1 MAITTNN
8 NYKLPKK
15 NMPVIKMSRGGEVSS
30 MDYSERM
37 EYIKNEILPKVSNT
51 IKTFNIYSSG
61 FSYDMNQD
69 YKKTYEEILNNYK
82 SISDYDENS
91 LDENTIYRVDGWEI
105 LRKEIDPDTNDV
117 IDTQELEM
125 VESGNTYNHS
135 YLGLVDVNFRIYQDE
150 EYGKYILIMHTHIGG
165 DIRGNYDNAL
175 ILIGDDKDEL
185 LYKFYEEF
193 LNGVCTLILNFKDGS
208 SLTFDST
215 QDSDI
220 FNFEYIDE
228 DELEEGSTAHHVL
241 QDFESLSGYDA
252 DEFIENINNEFHKS
266 SNKMASGG
274 EINDRPK
281 AYIQILGYP
290 EGKWLDLTEF
300 SNGSEVIYYITQW
313 MNNLN
318 EKTGGNREEY
328 EVADYEGFGNIL
340 FSQYMGETDFD
351 EILEAYKEFENTD
364 FPNEVVEQYFK
375 DLGFKELT
383 DVIGSMESNYYGRF
397 DSYSDFAYE
406 MVENE
411 SYVASERDMFV
422 TDTDKRIIAGE
433 EADNF
438 TDYMDFE
445 ELLENAPNTK
455 EKYEEEKDVLEYALD
470 NANEDEHDKIIE
482 EIENLEEKYQ
492 SLAYEEVHDNHY
504 EYVYN
509 KLENDLQ
516 GYLEEMGMNPND
528 ASFVRI
534 DYDAVADE
542 LMNDFHVIEN
552 NGDYYFFYVYNNGG
566 KVSYINKPSKN
577 NTHYVVELSLGKIVS
592 GWENRDSAEEDRKS
606 LVLKYPKH
614 KFGIYKKDKL
624 KEKYNLDTETYNDY
638 VDLSKNIEEKKVSI
652 KKQADKK
659 EVNKEIEELNEKI
672 NSKLKELTGRSSKD
686 EDKIEKLFQEIKE
699 LTKKKDRLALS
710 HFHSTGY
717 MYARGGRTRKLKKYF
732 KKAKTGVNKALDY
745 SREKYYQASDYAEK
759 KDLKG
764 KIKRGATKVWD
775 KTKQGASWFKRQ
787 WEEADFGDGKGKA
800 KFFNDGGGVS
810 KFKVGDRIVDI
821 SYSNG
826 SGTIIKDVDGT
837 LFVVQFDNH
846 PTGDYRNISVSDID
860 KEKHD
865 TMATGGGVD
874 DFKMSYD
881 EMTAYEKSNHIHY
894 NPMNSRWEVT
904 KNGVNKEFWNQEQ
917 AEKYAGFEFD
927 NEKDSRYSR
936 KKYEALFG
944 YADGGGVYEL
954 PSNLKKRLEN
964 ANKIIKKYNGR
975 ELTEK
980 EAIRF
985 NIDHNSQSGFQAGEE
1000 AFNLAGV
1007 NTLKNNPTKREYQ
1020 TIGDALIDISR
1031 KMTGVEYDLKENEI
1045 QEILQSKGKQFAD
1058 GGMAHKYEKGGRID
1072 LFEDYTNIPSRVNEV
1087 LERYSEDLED
1097 GNYEGMT
1104 NALKEIEALGY
1115 TFNYYVDGGAY
1126 GLRPIGVN
1134 LNELEGYEDEEDD
1147 DKMARGGHVS
1157 KGELVWKKLRDSEKS
1172 TFLYENFTPEITP
1185 RGQETLIGKSYN
1197 FLPKNVKIALES
1209 KYANVDEYA
1218 DGGQSSKKKTI

>member
-1 MAITTNN
+1 MLSLTELIKNKKMAITTNN
-8 NYKLPKK
+8 NYKSPKK

-69 YKKTYEEILNNYK
+69 YKKTYEEIRNKYK
-82 SISDYDENS
+82 SLSDYDENS

-105 LRKEIDPDTNDV
+105 LRKDIDPDTNDV

-193 LNGVCTLILNFKDGS
+193 LNGVCFLILNFKDGS

-220 FNFEYIDE
+220 FYFEYIDE

-241 QDFESLSGYDA
+241 QDFESLSDYDA

-300 SNGSEVIYYITQW
+300 SNGSEVIDYITQW

-672 NSKLKELTGRSSKD
+672 NSKLKELTGSSSKD

-800 KFFNDGGGVS
+800 KFFNDGGVVEKLADLMSYTDYLVEGWDDPRKKELEKSFFGKNIDV
-810 KFKVGDRIVDI
+810 KFKLITGGDLDLDLKTELEKIKLLSDIVDFDKVTGRI
-821 SYSNG
+821 NYEELKDNTNLMFYKNG
-826 SGTIIKDVDGT
+826 ELVMSLKGDFNEDSQELDTTITLGNEKTNVFNYHPFDG
-837 LFVVQFDNH
+837 
-846 PTGDYRNISVSDID
+846 
-860 KEKHD
+860 
-865 TMATGGGVD
+865 MGGVD
-874 DFKMSYD
+874 YS
-881 EMTAYEKSNHIHY
+881 ELNLLL
-894 NPMNSRWEVT
+894 
-904 KNGVNKEFWNQEQ
+904 
-917 AEKYAGFEFD
+917 D
-927 NEKDSRYSR
+927 NELKELNTYSAVVSIEG
-936 KKYEALFG
+936 YEE
-944 YADGGGVYEL
+944 YAEDVEG
-954 PSNLKKRLEN
+954 LEN
-964 ANKIIKKYNGR
+964 AKSLIQDIKAS
-975 ELTEK
+975 T
-980 EAIRF
+980 RF
-985 NIDHNSQSGFQAGEE
+985 Q
-1000 AFNLAGV
+1000 V
-1007 NTLKNNPTKREYQ
+1007 LKGSSVGIGKRVDNDKVVAE
-1020 TIGDALIDISR
+1020 
-1031 KMTGVEYDLKENEI
+1031 
-1045 QEILQSKGKQFAD
+1045 
-1058 GGMAHKYEKGGRID
+1058 YEKGGRID

-1185 RGQETLIGKSYN
+1185 RGQEILIGKSYN